1 MEGGIDW
8 GFGTDRYTLLYLKQI
23 INKTYCIAQGTLQE
37 KKKNSEKSDTKY
49 KRMGIVKDD
58 IIQSKKVAW
67 EKQ

>member
-1 MEGGIDW
+1 MGGRIDW
-8 GFGTDRYTLLYLKQI
+8 GFGIDRYTLLYLKQI
-23 INKTYCIAQGTLQE
+23 INKDLLHSTANPAR
-37 KKKNSEKSDTKY
+37 KKKSEKSDRKY